1 MTDYREL
8 MAVLDSN
15 DEVTL
20 YKLENDLFDTVVAIY
35 NEDESSEEAYVLTDM
50 QSTYPTTIDEMGD
63 YDWCRAEDVDW

>member
-8 MAVLDSN
+8 MTVLDSN

-20 YKLENDLFDTVVAIY
+20 YKLENDIFDTVVAIY
-35 NEDESSEEAYVLTDM
+35 NEDEINEDAYVLTDM
-50 QSTYPTTIDEMGD
+50 QGQYPTTIEEMSE

>member
-35 NEDESSEEAYVLTDM
+35 NEDEANEETYVLTDM
-50 QSTYPTTIDEMGD
+50 QGTYPTTIEDMVE